1 MNQCLGIVAADHV
14 FADAFWNRMTVTLA
28 FMVPDH
34 DKTGSSGF
42 SHIFRIKLDVLR
54 FHLFKALLNNSG
66 QRNGLGNI
74 EGCTSDVFVE
84 NAGDD
89 LVADKSGG
97 AHQQNQQAHH
107 QQQHSCSQRTRHD
120 FLKTLDG

>member
-1 MNQCLGIVAADHV
+1 
-14 FADAFWNRMTVTLA
+14 MTVTLA
-28 FMVPDH
+28 FMVSDH

-42 SHIFRIKLDVLR
+42 SYIFRIKLDVLR
-54 FHLFKALLNNSG
+54 LDLFKTLLNDSG

-74 EGCTSDVFVE
+74 EGCASDVFVE

-97 AHQQNQQAHH
+97 
-107 QQQHSCSQRTRHD
+107 
-120 FLKTLDG
+120 LLGY